1 MPKIRIAE
9 TAGDDLEDIWEY
21 VAQNDPEA
29 ARKLIKEITGKFKL
43 LRDHPQIGREENR
56 LLSSLRRFPASS
68 YIIFYK
74 PFDNGVEILRILH
87 AARDIEKILGRFID
101 SP

>member
-1 MPKIRIAE
+1 MPRIRIAE

-21 VAQNDPEA
+21 IAENNPEA

-56 LLSSLRRFPASS
+56 LLANMRSFPVGN
-68 YIIFYK
+68 YVILYQPVEK
-74 PFDNGVEILRILH
+74 GVEILRILH

-101 SP
+101 SA